1 MELVKRCV
9 IITMSKGNIKKAVR
23 PQPRNT
29 NRRQS
34 KKKGSP
40 IITRAKVK
48 TMKNQI
54 LEKIESRKAKSA
66 WDKGV
71 LLYAF
76 ELVEN
81 LEEETFPAS
90 KSKLEELLLNGANS
104 WSQYSWGGGALI
116 YDFDIAQRL
125 CTPSELKRKRG
136 GELAPNSHEQWLDVQ
151 ARALAQAANLICSLN
166 K

>member
-1 MELVKRCV
+1 
-9 IITMSKGNIKKAVR
+9 
-23 PQPRNT
+23 
-29 NRRQS
+29 
-34 KKKGSP
+34 
-40 IITRAKVK
+40 
-48 TMKNQI
+48 MKNQI

-104 WSQYSWGGGALI
+104 WSQYSWAAAL
-116 YDFDIAQRL
+116 
-125 CTPSELKRKRG
+125 
-136 GELAPNSHEQWLDVQ
+136 
-151 ARALAQAANLICSLN
+151 
-166 K
+166 

>member
-1 MELVKRCV
+1 
-9 IITMSKGNIKKAVR
+9 
-23 PQPRNT
+23 
-29 NRRQS
+29 
-34 KKKGSP
+34 
-40 IITRAKVK
+40 
-48 TMKNQI
+48 MKNQI

-76 ELVEN
+76 ELVKN

-136 GELAPNSHEQWLDVQ
+136 GELAPNSREQWLDVQ
-151 ARALAQAANLICSLN
+151 ARALAQAADLICSLN